1 MNMVKST
8 KDKAKDSFNSF
19 SRLFIRAQLINNEI
33 RQTKG
38 EDEKEVK
45 PPPPN
50 YYQPGGQKAAPQQQA
65 QTQKQ
70 PVRPAQRPQQSA
82 PKESANNI
90 EDLFDTDGPRN
101 GQGVLWEQ
109 LVYEEKKYHG
119 VELITNMDCVM
130 DELENVIPNMKKGGN
145 DDMNDELD
153 DKEMMQTQRK
163 NVVIRGNQMV
173 GEKQKQ
179 FFAGYKND
187 LKQQQ
192 ENTNTKIAL
201 GRREG
206 VSKGTLDRLASRLEK
221 IKGEIAYFQQE
232 DGEEPEPEPPK
243 QETKPKPKPKVADDV
258 ATSEFIGKKPE
269 QTRMYFNL

>member
-1 MNMVKST
+1 MVCIENELTEVIPKLLKEPGIPEDFKEELEEKKDELTMYRDTLMMKVNSGKFNEEQYKNELESLKETHMNMVKST

-153 DKEMMQTQRK
+153 DKEMM
-163 NVVIRGNQMV
+163 
-173 GEKQKQ
+173 
-179 FFAGYKND
+179 
-187 LKQQQ
+187 
-192 ENTNTKIAL
+192 
-201 GRREG
+201 
-206 VSKGTLDRLASRLEK
+206 
-221 IKGEIAYFQQE
+221 
-232 DGEEPEPEPPK
+232 
-243 QETKPKPKPKVADDV
+243 
-258 ATSEFIGKKPE
+258 
-269 QTRMYFNL
+269 